1 MGLVTRIM
9 TQLDATV
16 ANVGGRYFEATAAAV
31 NPTLTVLV
39 TLLFIIIG
47 IFMAIGAFNMTGREG
62 VQIIF
67 RVGLVFLFVQSWS
80 NFNVFYSALTDA
92 GNTLAAKFFS
102 IAGTGDLSGKDTYGA
117 MDTFAKN
124 MGDTTDDVLKAVGS
138 IARGFLGA
146 ILYVFLAFLMA
157 AYVLIVGY
165 AKIMIAFLLGVAPLA
180 MVCTIFD
187 KTKTYFE
194 AWLGAFIGYLL
205 YPVAASAIIATVVTV
220 AGEQVIPKGKADT
233 VDAMLGFF
241 VVCIV
246 GIGALFSIPKG
257 VQHITGQ
264 IHLADFTPGGLRM
277 AKRSVTAPAALGGF
291 AANKVG
297 LHGLAHP
304 VHFARGAMGLHQNKG
319 DRDNDKLRSAHEGG
333 QHRREQVKTHV
344 AQKLAAMRS
353 ARDV

>member
-1 MGLVTRIM
+1 MGLVTDIM

-31 NPTLTVLV
+31 NPTLTILV
-39 TLLFIIIG
+39 TLLFLIVG
-47 IFMAIGAFNMTGREG
+47 VFMSIGAYNMTGREG

-67 RVGLVFLFVQSWS
+67 RVGLVFLFVQSWA

-92 GNTLAAKFFS
+92 GNSLAMKFFS
-102 IAGTGDLSGKDTYGA
+102 IAGTGNLAGKTTYGA
-117 MDTFAKN
+117 MDTFAKD
-124 MGDTTDDVLKAVGS
+124 MGDTTDGALKAVGS

-220 AGEQVIPKGKADT
+220 AGKQVVPQGDADT
-233 VDAMLGFF
+233 VDAILGFF

-264 IHLADFTPGGLRM
+264 IHLADFTPGAMKLTGR
-277 AKRSVTAPAALGGF
+277 ATAGTGSL
-291 AANKVG
+291 AANSVG

-304 VHFARGAMGLHQNKG
+304 VHFARGAMGLHQKKE
-319 DRDNDKLRSAHEGG
+319 DRDNTKLRSAHEGG

-353 ARDV
+353 ARNV